1 MVAVD
6 VDVWVFGMSPDGLS
20 VYDVR
25 WSWWWKC
32 CCAGKSDF
40 GPARTRPVE
49 EVLRRM
55 SHSRSDAP
63 PFVAVKL
70 PHCLSRL
77 VVQVFPEGVS

>member
-1 MVAVD
+1 MVVVVEVLLRREVILLD
-6 VDVWVFGMSPDGLS
+6 QPGQG
-20 VYDVR
+20 
-25 WSWWWKC
+25 
-32 CCAGKSDF
+32 
-40 GPARTRPVE
+40 PVE

-77 VVQVFPEGVS
+77 FVQVFPEGVS